1 MSARVVDTNVVL
13 VANGLHEEVSP
24 RCVSDCALA
33 LQGIMTSGKLVL
45 DAGFLI
51 LNEYQNKTT
60 PKTGSRPGDAFV
72 KWALRNR
79 ANPKA
84 VDLVS
89 LEIDPERGFVS
100 FPPDPDLENFDP
112 PDRKFVAAAAA
123 HPEQVEVLQAADS
136 KWLGWKAAL
145 ERHGIPVKLLCQ
157 ADIERFHQ
165 NKLGA

>member
-1 MSARVVDTNVVL
+1 MNPT
-13 VANGLHEEVSP
+13 
-24 RCVSDCALA
+24 
-33 LQGIMTSGKLVL
+33 
-45 DAGFLI
+45 
-51 LNEYQNKTT
+51 
-60 PKTGSRPGDAFV
+60 
-72 KWALRNR
+72 WALRNR